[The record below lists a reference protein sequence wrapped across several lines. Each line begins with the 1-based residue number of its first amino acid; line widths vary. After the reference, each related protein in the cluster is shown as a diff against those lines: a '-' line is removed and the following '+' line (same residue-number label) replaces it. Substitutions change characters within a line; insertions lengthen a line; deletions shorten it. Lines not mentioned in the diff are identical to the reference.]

1 MFRRPLLV
9 LAAASLPVAFLALP
23 SAPRGAALGDT
34 AQLAGTDL
42 AVPSASLAGAERT
55 VTARVPGTTA
65 AEMRQAAELVSRMS
79 VTEVAGQVIVTG
91 YRGTGSP
98 ADLVRRLHLGGTLP
112 VAGNITSAA
121 QISRVNQAVRRAVA
135 ARGYPAFVGVDQEGG
150 RVARVGAPATAFPT
164 FLATGAANRP
174 DLTEA
179 AATANA
185 REMAELGFTAVMAP
199 VADVTRGLSDP
210 VIGSR
215 SAGDRPAAVAA
226 QVVAADSGMRAAG
239 MIGSLK
245 HFPGHGSLTS
255 DSHVALPVQ
264 RKTRAQL
271 MATDLVPF
279 RRAIAA
285 GANVVM
291 TGHIDV
297 RSIDPGVPAS
307 MSRKVTTG
315 LLREQLGFEG
325 LVVTDGLGMVGV
337 SRRYPSAIVGA
348 RALAAGADV
357 VLMPP
362 DPAAARAGIVRAV
375 REGSLSR
382 NRLDEAA
389 TRMIALLLHEKP
401 VLRGKPLGSG
411 ASAAA
416 RLSAAALTSVSGPC
430 SGRLVGTT
438 VRVSGPE
445 GAVATFRRAAQAEG
459 LRLARKG
466 DRKAD
471 KVVLAVDSAA
481 RGRVVV
487 ALDRPNLLAR
497 SKAAVRLAAYGQG
510 AGPMRAV
517 VRHLLGRAPAPGKL
531 PVKVGNL
538 PAQAAER
545 LLRTGC

>member
-1 MFRRPLLV
+1 MFRRSLIL
-9 LAAASLPVAFLALP
+9 LAAASLPLALLAVDSSP
-23 SAPRGAALGDT
+23 RDSARDGAAR
-34 AQLAGTDL
+34 LAGE
-42 AVPSASLAGAERT
+42 AGSSRSMAT
-55 VTARVPGTTA
+55 VPGTTA
-65 AEMRQAAELVSRMS
+65 AETGRAADLVSRMS
-79 VTEVAGQVIVTG
+79 LTEVAGQVIVTG

-98 ADLVRRLHLGGTLP
+98 ADLVRRLHLGGVLP
-112 VAGNITSAA
+112 VSANITSAA
-121 QISRVNQAVRRAVA
+121 QITRTNQDVRRVVS

-150 RVARVGAPATAFPT
+150 RIARVGPPATVFPS
-164 FLATGAANRP
+164 FLATGAADRP

-179 AATANA
+179 AAAANA
-185 REMAELGFTAVMAP
+185 REMADLGFTAVMAP

-226 QVVAADSGMRAAG
+226 QVVAADRGMRTAG
-239 MIGSLK
+239 MLGSLK

-255 DSHVALPVQ
+255 DSHYALPVQ

-271 MATDLVPF
+271 LATDLVPF

-285 GANVVM
+285 GATVVM

-307 MSRKVTTG
+307 MSHEVTTG

-337 SRRYPSAIVGA
+337 SRRFPSAIVGA
-348 RALAAGADV
+348 SALAAGADV

-375 REGSLSR
+375 RQGTLSR
-382 NRLDEAA
+382 SRLNEAA

-401 VLRGKPLGSG
+401 ILRAKNLGSG
-411 ASAAA
+411 APAAA
-416 RLSAAALTSVSGPC
+416 RLAAAALTSVSGPC
-430 SGRLVGTT
+430 EGRLVGTT

-459 LRLARKG
+459 LRLARKR
-466 DRKAD
+466 DRRSH
-471 KVVLAVDSAA
+471 KVVLAADAPA

-487 ALDRPNLLAR
+487 ALDRPNLLSRSRAR
-497 SKAAVRLAAYGQG
+497 VRLAAYGQG
-510 AGPMRAV
+510 PGAMRAV
-517 VRHLLGRAPAPGKL
+517 VQHLLGRAPAPGQL
-531 PVKVGNL
+531 PVEVGRL
-538 PAQAAER
+538 PR
-545 LLRTGC
+545 KGC

>member
-1 MFRRPLLV
+1 MLGRPLIL
-9 LAAASLPVAFLALP
+9 LAAACLPLAFLALP
-23 SAPRGAALGDT
+23 STPRGAALGDT
-34 AQLAGTDL
+34 AQLAGTAL
-42 AVPSASLAGAERT
+42 VGGRVAQ
-55 VTARVPGTTA
+55 ARVPGTTA
-65 AEMRQAAELVSRMS
+65 AETRQAADLVSRMS

-91 YRGTGSP
+91 YSGTGSP

-112 VAGNITSAA
+112 VAVNITSAA
-121 QISRVNQAVRRAVA
+121 QIRRVNQGVRRVVA

-164 FLATGAANRP
+164 FLAAGAADRP

-185 REMAELGFTAVMAP
+185 REMASLGFTAVMAP

-226 QVVAADSGMRAAG
+226 QVVAADSGLRAAG
-239 MIGSLK
+239 MLGSLK

-255 DSHVALPVQ
+255 DSHFALPVQ

-285 GANVVM
+285 GATVVM
-291 TGHIDV
+291 TGHVDV

-337 SRRYPSAIVGA
+337 SRRYPSSVVGA
-348 RALAAGADV
+348 QALSAGADV

-375 REGSLSR
+375 RAGSLSR
-382 NRLDEAA
+382 ARVDEAA
-389 TRMIALLLHEKP
+389 TRMIALLLHEEP
-401 VLRGKPLGSG
+401 LLRTKALGSG
-411 ASAAA
+411 APAAA

-430 SGRLVGTT
+430 SGRLVGSS
-438 VRVSGPE
+438 VRVSGASA
-445 GAVATFRRAAQAEG
+445 AVAAFRRVAKEEG
-459 LRLARKG
+459 LRLSAKG
-466 DRKAD
+466 D
-471 KVVLAVDSAA
+471 KVVLATDSAA
-481 RGRVVV
+481 KGRVAV

-497 SKAAVRLAAYGQG
+497 SKASVRLAAYGQG

-517 VRHLLGRAPAPGKL
+517 VRHLLGLAPAPGHL
-531 PVKVGNL
+531 PVQVGGL
-538 PAQAAER
+538 P
-545 LLRTGC
+545 RTGC